1 MNNPE
6 YIEQFLSKL
15 ASQSQ
20 FQVEEIQKV
29 FSLQESKD
37 KGELDFSVHTVL
49 TPLDY
54 ELKLEQHVLIASN
67 ER

>member
-20 FQVEEIQKV
+20 FQVEEIQRV
-29 FSLQESKD
+29 FSLQ
-37 KGELDFSVHTVL
+37 GR
-49 TPLDY
+49 
-54 ELKLEQHVLIASN
+54 A
-67 ER
+67 